1 MPGTWGLQ
9 AYNYSFCND
18 EKCTSV
24 TDPNSRG
31 TGISVSLF
39 GSNKSCFPYEINKEM
54 ANLYMSTSVSE
65 KKNPPSGPLK
75 FLDWLNNKNN
85 NKFIYSTSDNIYNS
99 INDCIGNGVG
109 HSGDN
114 VKPTISCPDIDTTSY
129 NNVGAS
135 FEQIQTSND
144 YYRVCKRATNNSAE
158 SCCKNQIGVEQ
169 INSCP
174 DDIYNIATPQN
185 GNGGRSLGCRK
196 WMQNYCTGS
205 KIRDPND
212 SCRQDYC
219 NMEQTLNPCR
229 DAIINY
235 CNPDNMIFGGE
246 CSSIYS
252 ETKDETL
259 KNSLVNARMKYCQAD
274 PNRIVQDKNC
284 RNFCSD
290 DKFIQNKN
298 AKNTCD
304 SLTKTYCSNHN
315 TDKTPLLDDAT
326 ISAMSYCSC
335 VYPLVDLAPYPG
347 MTVECHEP
355 TCNSVGYKT
364 QKQIDNSTHCPSCL
378 SVINTG
384 NVSASDGGSI
394 NIKQEMTCGSNG
406 KVESIPNVTVPQG
419 YTNLKILSNKDNVGQ
434 TIDSYTSV
442 SNAQSCIDKC
452 ANNINCNG
460 VAYHSADKTC
470 WTLKDASNTKDA
482 LGSIIYTM
490 DKISDPTITTKSTD
504 TATVNNDTTDNNFL
518 IFLIFFIIIASIL
531 GYKFIFMSPSESKHH
546 HPHNKK

>member
-24 TDPNSRG
+24 TNPDSRG
-31 TGISVSLF
+31 TGINIGLF
-39 GSNKSCFPYEINKEM
+39 GSNKSCFPNDINKEI
-54 ANLYMSTSVSE
+54 ANLHMSTSHSE

-85 NKFIYSTSDNIYNS
+85 NYKFIYSTSDNIYNS
-99 INDCIGNGVG
+99 INDCIGGGVG
-109 HSGDN
+109 HSSGN
-114 VKPTISCPDIDTTSY
+114 VKQTINCPDIDTTSY

-135 FEQIQTSND
+135 FEQIKASND

-174 DDIYNIATPQN
+174 DDIYNIATPQG
-185 GNGGRSLGCRK
+185 GNGGRSVGCRK
-196 WMQNYCTGS
+196 WMKDYCTGS

-219 NMEQTLNPCR
+219 NMEQSSNPCR

-259 KNSLVNARMKYCQAD
+259 KNSLVNARMQYCQAN

-290 DKFIQNKN
+290 DKFIQNKD

-315 TDKTPLLDDAT
+315 TDASPLSDDPT

-364 QKQIDNSTHCPSCL
+364 QKQIDNSANCPSCL

-384 NVSASDGGSI
+384 NIKNTGNI

-406 KVESIPNVTVPQG
+406 KVESLPNVIAPQG
-419 YTNLKILSNKDNVGQ
+419 YTNLQILSNKDNVGQ
-434 TIDSYTSV
+434 TIDYYTSV
-442 SNAQSCIDKC
+442 SNAQSCVDKC

-490 DKISDPTITTKSTD
+490 DKIPEPTITTKTTD
-504 TATVNNDTTDNNFL
+504 TAIINNETTDNYNYFI
-518 IFLIFFIIIASIL
+518 IFLIIIIFVGL
-531 GYKFIFMSPSESKHH
+531 IFGIMPSSKSKHH
-546 HPHNKK
+546 HHKNK